1 MSARHSTHF
10 DESKKLFSLKIK
22 NAKPDDA
29 GIYTLVVQN
38 AYGSDQTSGQVS
50 FVQPEERPRHP
61 SSVPSSPMVQPIVQ
75 KSEPTP
81 EEFRAPRIIKKMQPE
96 TTVNEDQ
103 AVVLSCMIE
112 PGNPLANIIYLKNDQ
127 PLNASSRIKTSFN
140 ATNGVASIR
149 IDDTNV
155 YDSGTFKI
163 RAENFAGKA
172 ETGGVVYVNKMAGI
186 DTRPVVDPDA
196 FKYLPEP
203 VYKPVEPAKPK
214 ASQPVSQPVQRP
226 SFTDPTNEP
235 LVPPNFVVGLPA
247 NCKLH
252 EGETLKLSCHVEGI
266 PKPSVSFFV
275 FFLLKFLN
283 IKFN

>member
-10 DESKKLFSLKIK
+10 DENKKLCSLKIK
-22 NAKPDDA
+22 DAKPDDA
-29 GIYTLVVQN
+29 GLYTLIVQN
-38 AYGSDQTSGQVS
+38 AYGSDQTSAQVS
-50 FVQPEERPRHP
+50 LAQPEERSRHP
-61 SSVPSSPMVQPIVQ
+61 STVPSSPMVQPAAQ
-75 KSEPTP
+75 KPEPAP
-81 EEFRAPRIIKKMQPE
+81 EQFRAPRIIKKMQPE

-112 PGNPLANIIYLKNDQ
+112 PGNPLANIVFLKNDQ

-140 ATNGVASIR
+140 ASNGIATIR
-149 IDDTNV
+149 IEDTNV

-196 FKYLPEP
+196 FKYLPQP

-214 ASQPVSQPVQRP
+214 ATQPITQRP
-226 SFTDPTNEP
+226 SFSDPTTEP

-252 EGETLKLSCHVEGI
+252 EGETIKLNCQVEGN
-266 PKPSVSFFV
+266 PKPSVSCFFYS
-275 FFLLKFLN
+275 KN
-283 IKFN
+283 ILY

>member
-10 DESKKLFSLKIK
+10 DEIKKLCSLKIQ

-29 GIYTLVVQN
+29 GVYTLVVQN
-38 AYGSDQTSGQVS
+38 PYGSDQTSGQVS
-50 FVQPEERPRHP
+50 LASADDARPRYP
-61 SSVPSSPMVQPIVQ
+61 SSVPASPIVQ
-75 KSEPTP
+75 PTPQKPEPKP

-112 PGNPLANIIYLKNDQ
+112 PGNPLANIVFLKNDQ

-140 ATNGVASIR
+140 AANGIASIR
-149 IDDTNV
+149 IEDTNV

-163 RAENFAGKA
+163 RAENFVGKA
-172 ETGGVVYVNKMAGI
+172 ETGGVVYVNKLAGI

-196 FKYLPEP
+196 FKYLPQP

-214 ASQPVSQPVQRP
+214 TVQSSQPVHRP
-226 SFTDPTNEP
+226 SYGEQPTEP
-235 LVPPNFVVGLPA
+235 LIPPNFVVGLPA
-247 NCKLH
+247 NSKLH
-252 EGETLKLSCHVEGI
+252 EGETIKLNCQVEGN
-266 PKPSVSFFV
+266 PKPSVSKIHS
-275 FFLLKFLN
+275 FLLSQK
-283 IKFN
+283 K